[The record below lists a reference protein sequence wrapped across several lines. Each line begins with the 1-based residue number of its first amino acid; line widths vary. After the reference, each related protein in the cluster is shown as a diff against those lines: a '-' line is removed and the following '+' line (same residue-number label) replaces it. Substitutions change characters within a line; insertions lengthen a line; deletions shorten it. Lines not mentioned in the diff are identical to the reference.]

1 MRRFSVKILAAFLSV
16 LMSSG
21 ICAAPVPFT
30 RTESDGEVF
39 SWVSNDSKMIA
50 LTFDDGPH
58 PEYTEKILDV
68 LQKYDVRATFFVI
81 GENAEKRP
89 ELIRKI
95 AAGGHEIGN
104 HTFDHKS
111 LRKKNGDEIEEE
123 IERTENAVFEAAG
136 CRPTVLR
143 PPEGKYSEKVVMAAE
158 KLGYS
163 VVLWS
168 VDTKDWAHRPADAI
182 CRTVLG
188 NVTSGDI
195 ILCHDFISGE
205 SHTAEALAAVI
216 PKLLHEGY
224 TFVTVSELISL
235 WGK

>member
-1 MRRFSVKILAAFLSV
+1 MKRVLLFIIIGILSFSLSYV
-16 LMSSG
+16 TP
-21 ICAAPVPFT
+21 AAPVPFT

-58 PEYTEKILDV
+58 PSYTEKLLDV
-68 LQKYDVRATFFVI
+68 LCENGVRATFFVI
-81 GENAEKRP
+81 GENVEKRP
-89 ELIRKI
+89 ELIKKI
-95 AAGGHEIGN
+95 AEGGHEIGN

-111 LRKKNGDEIEEE
+111 LQKKSETEIEDEIK
-123 IERTENAVFEAAG
+123 RAENAVLQATG
-136 CRPTVLR
+136 NRPSVLR
-143 PPEGKYSEKVVMAAE
+143 PPEGKYSEKVVSVAE

-168 VDTKDWAHRPADAI
+168 VDTRDWAHRSADAI
-182 CRTVLG
+182 CRTVFG

-205 SHTAEALAAVI
+205 SHTADALGNLI
-216 PKLLHEGY
+216 PKLKEEGY